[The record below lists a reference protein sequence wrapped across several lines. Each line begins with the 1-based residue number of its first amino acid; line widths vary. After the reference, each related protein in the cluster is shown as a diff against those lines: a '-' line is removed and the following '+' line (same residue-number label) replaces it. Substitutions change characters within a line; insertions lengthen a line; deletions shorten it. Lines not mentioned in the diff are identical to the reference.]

1 MITHH
6 ARNTQNV
13 TYDDILDRL
22 VQHFNA
28 NAKEPEAMKNY
39 HKARSGPPYRLPP
52 GGATPHCVRSIA
64 YRPSF
69 NRASECKGEAAR
81 SQ

>member
-13 TYDDILDRL
+13 TYDDVLDRL

-28 NAKEPEAMKNY
+28 KAKEPVEENY
-39 HKARSGPPYRLPP
+39 HRVRGGPSYRLPP
-52 GGATPHCVRSIA
+52 GGATPQSVSSIA
-64 YRPSF
+64 YRTPF
-69 NRASECKGEAAR
+69 NRVSESRGEAAR